1 MQELQEKMKAAQE
14 NEQKNLQGVIE
25 ALQEDVQNLQGMRDQ
40 DHSEMQ
46 RLKQVVRDL
55 QQENTALRSQRQQQV
70 VEVLFFGY
78 EMAFC

>member
-1 MQELQEKMKAAQE
+1 MQEKMKAAQE

-70 VEVLFFGY
+70 VEVLFFRY